1 MTQKV
6 VSIDGLKPIEK
17 SMIKFGDSGINMFPI
32 SGVVIR
38 LVHGYDDSDRVA
50 VCMPEEVGAMGTS
63 IYTDVTHFEIS

>member
-32 SGVVIR
+32 SGVEIRFARCSNRVI
-38 LVHGYDDSDRVA
+38 
-50 VCMPEEVGAMGTS
+50 VCMPEEVGAMGAS